1 MILATVLS
9 IGSKTVVVCSRF
21 VRMVTE
27 RELDREVASATGES
41 LSEIRRLGF
50 SIENSADVL
59 TEPEPNA
66 APGVIDRDEHYLV
79 ELPRRHHRPLRM
91 AA

>member
-1 MILATVLS
+1 MTQ
-9 IGSKTVVVCSRF
+9 
-21 VRMVTE
+21 

-50 SIENSADVL
+50 SIESPADAL
-59 TEPEPNA
+59 SDPEPNA
-66 APGVIDRDEHYLV
+66 APGVIDWDEHYMA
-79 ELPRRHHRPLRM
+79 ELPRRYHRPLRM

>member
-1 MILATVLS
+1 MTQ
-9 IGSKTVVVCSRF
+9 
-21 VRMVTE
+21 

-50 SIENSADVL
+50 SIENPGDPLSD
-59 TEPEPNA
+59 PDPCA
-66 APGVIDRDEHYLV
+66 APNVIDWDDHYMA
-79 ELPRRHHRPLRM
+79 ELPRRFHRPLRM